1 MTLKYLKKTRKN
13 KKPRKNKKTK
23 QNIRI
28 QKNLVGGVGNMELSN
43 TQKQIMK
50 RWTELNRPEQ
60 QRLELLHAE
69 QQRQIAEQQ
78 RQIAEQQRLELLHA
92 EQQRLELL
100 HAEQQRLEQLHAE
113 QQRLEQLHEEQQR
126 QSHIRNTQENIMK
139 EWAIQEQE
147 KQKRAEQD
155 HIEQQHIAQQ
165 QAILRRA
172 EQLQTEKIQKQTIK
186 KKKTPISKRN
196 KFNAEL
202 SKEQIT
208 ELRKLASGAIKQLD
222 IEDQL
227 NDVDELINLKLTDD
241 VFKTLEKLF
250 MQKDSAR

>member
-1 MTLKYLKKTRKN
+1 MQTW
-13 KKPRKNKKTK
+13 
-23 QNIRI
+23 I
-28 QKNLVGGVGNMELSN
+28 
-43 TQKQIMK
+43 
-50 RWTELNRPEQ
+50 EQ
-60 QRLELLHAE
+60 ERVKAE
-69 QQRQIAEQQ
+69 Q
-78 RQIAEQQRLELLHA
+78 
-92 EQQRLELL
+92 
-100 HAEQQRLEQLHAE
+100 
-113 QQRLEQLHEEQQR
+113 
-126 QSHIRNTQENIMK
+126 K
-139 EWAIQEQE
+139 
-147 KQKRAEQD
+147 

-227 NDVDELINLKLTDD
+227 NDVDEVINLKFTDNEL
-241 VFKTLEKLF
+241 KNLEKLLN
-250 MQKDSAR
+250 